1 MMSKPWRVLLCW
13 NRAGQQLLLDKRT
26 MTQFVQ
32 LCFFFVFFPPTS
44 AVVGAP
50 LIQQHT
56 REYLAPAAVEGVP
69 GCPQLTA
76 DGRAE
81 EWGGCRAA
89 LSRPAPR
96 WL

>member
-1 MMSKPWRVLLCW
+1 MLEPSGATAAP
-13 NRAGQQLLLDKRT
+13 GQENNDTICTTLFYL
-26 MTQFVQ
+26 
-32 LCFFFVFFPPTS
+32 FPPTS

-69 GCPQLTA
+69 GCPQLTV

-96 WL
+96 WF

>member
-1 MMSKPWRVLLCW
+1 MLEPSGATAAP
-13 NRAGQQLLLDKRT
+13 GQEKNDTICTTL
-26 MTQFVQ
+26 
-32 LCFFFVFFPPTS
+32 FFFVFFPPTS

>member
-1 MMSKPWRVLLCW
+1 MVSKLWRVLSCW

-32 LCFFFVFFPPTS
+32 LCFFSQTS

-89 LSRPAPR
+89 LSRPPPR

>member
-1 MMSKPWRVLLCW
+1 MLELSGATAAP
-13 NRAGQQLLLDKRT
+13 GQENNDTICTTLFC
-26 MTQFVQ
+26 FVS
-32 LCFFFVFFPPTS
+32 PPTS

>member
-1 MMSKPWRVLLCW
+1 MLEPSGATAAP
-13 NRAGQQLLLDKRT
+13 GQENNDTIYTTL
-26 MTQFVQ
+26 V
-32 LCFFFVFFPPTS
+32 FFVFFPPTS